1 MTSAQV
7 VKPVAEWSAS
17 AVELVGLV
25 LIAVMAAW
33 ALVRGAAR
41 LVQTRDGDVVFRET
55 RQRLARGILLGLEL
69 LVAADIIHTV
79 AVDLSFQ
86 SVGILAIVVGIRT
99 LLSFTLEVDL
109 TGRWPWQHGAAP
121 TD

>member
-1 MTSAQV
+1 LSEL